1 MQDPVRSP
9 RCWMFLFGA
18 IGSELVGTIS
28 IKVLA
33 DLGCPKPLSLAF
45 LYVMIISSY
54 ILLSLAV
61 RQVALGVAF
70 AVWEGIGIAL
80 VSLFG
85 FLSGETPSVEK
96 VLGLALIVG
105 GIVLLKTGSRP
116 AETPRRTA

>member
-9 RCWMFLFGA
+9 HCWMFLFGA

-33 DLGCPKPLSLAF
+33 DLGCPKTLSLAF
-45 LYVMIISSY
+45 LYVMIAASY
-54 ILLSLAV
+54 GLLSLAV
-61 RQVALGVAF
+61 RRVALGVAF
-70 AVWEGIGIAL
+70 AMWEGIGIAL

-85 FLSGETPSVEK
+85 FLSGETPSAAK
-96 VLGLALIVG
+96 VLGLVLIVG

-116 AETPRRTA
+116 ADAPRRAA